1 MNDVW
6 GWLGGA
12 LFMIV
17 SIAGAWLSGRSKGKS
32 AAESKAA
39 QEKAQ
44 ASVAAQQAVTQRQS
58 TVVKEASNAEQKVAN
73 STDTDVDNELLN
85 KWQRKD

>member
-1 MNDVW
+1 MNEVW

-12 LFMIV
+12 LFIVV

-32 AAESKAA
+32 SAENKAA

-44 ASVAAQQAVTQRQS
+44 ASVAAQQAVTERQS
-58 TVVKEASNAEQKVAN
+58 TVVKEASHAEQKVAN